1 MVLPFLTAL
10 NTKLKMK
17 SISDLITVM
26 QTTLNVQDPEAMHAC
41 MVHCT
46 AQYYT
51 SNNYYNAVRF
61 CIVYSRLKNCF

>member
-26 QTTLNVQDPEAMHAC
+26 QTTLNVQDPEVMHAWS
-41 MVHCT
+41 T
-46 AQYYT
+46 AQHNIIT
-51 SNNYYNAVRF
+51 
-61 CIVYSRLKNCF
+61 